1 MQAKFQARREAT
13 PFIYLKRH
21 SDNNS
26 TTDTNAQGFRFDSQ
40 FDGNWGYQLLHEL
53 S

>member
-1 MQAKFQARREAT
+1 MQGCKRDFKRVLQVAKAT
-13 PFIYLKRH
+13 PFIYLERY

-40 FDGNWGYQLLHEL
+40 FDGN
-53 S
+53 